1 MFYNLVKQILSKSL
15 LLNFYKIETDT
26 KKNLSYFKC
35 NYSAEIKIEPIL
47 VATKVTGSQVVEVAV
62 TAYVLSTRLG
72 MHKKPT
78 SSVFNGESVTRQ

>member
-1 MFYNLVKQILSKSL
+1 MQQILSKSL
-15 LLNFYKIETDT
+15 LLNFYKMETET

-35 NYSAEIKIEPIL
+35 IYSAEIKIEPIF

-62 TAYVLSTRLG
+62 TAYVLSTRSG

-78 SSVFNGESVTRQ
+78 SPVFKGELVTRQ